1 VEVRLL
7 LVCSMT
13 RIKSLIAELWAI
25 ELWDRLYKQSTAKT
39 ALDDSSYRARQM
51 RKREIQLEAESCD
64 AGEVKD
70 LNELPFANRI
80 ADVKKVLRD
89 PIPRARGTRK

>member
-80 ADVKKVLRD
+80 PDVKKVLRD